1 MLGFPPAINQQEKVN
16 GCCKEQQSKRLSR
29 CLGGL
34 NKLRRIENEET
45 RSGCGDQF
53 VKNRAADKKDEEGGQ

>member
-1 MLGFPPAINQQEKVN
+1 MAAAKNSNP
-16 GCCKEQQSKRLSR
+16 KRLSR
-29 CLGGL
+29 CLGGS

-53 VKNRAADKKDEEGGQ
+53 VKNRAPDKKDEEGGQ

>member
-1 MLGFPPAINQQEKVN
+1 MLGFPPAVNQQEKVN
-16 GCCKEQQSKRLSR
+16 GCYKEQQSKRLSR

-45 RSGCGDQF
+45 RSRYGDQI
-53 VKNRAADKKDEEGGQ
+53 VKHSARDKKDEQGGQ